1 MTDHYSVLFVP
12 GAGDPRHPQGSSH
25 LAEYLSRELGDDYE
39 VQAPVMPNFD
49 DPDYRSWRGTIGA
62 QLGELGPNPIVVGH
76 SFGASVLLKFLAE
89 GTSTDPIAGLFLVSA
104 PFWGSSFPDFALPDD
119 FAAAVS
125 DVPIFLYHSRD
136 DPEIPLSHL
145 RRYQE
150 HLPNATSRVIEGSE
164 HSFVN
169 GLPELVRDI
178 QDFSSISSNTG

>member
-1 MTDHYSVLFVP
+1 MTNQTVLFIP
-12 GAGDPRHPQGSSH
+12 GAGDPHHPQGSAH
-25 LAEYLSRELGDDYE
+25 LAEYLARELGDSFT
-39 VQAPVMPNFD
+39 VVAPVMPNFD
-49 DPDYRSWRGTIGA
+49 EPDYRSWRDAIADHLSDIGDQPA
-62 QLGELGPNPIVVGH
+62 LVGH
-76 SFGASVLLKFLAE
+76 SFGGSVLLKYLAE
-89 GTSTDPIAGLFLVSA
+89 ETYQEPIAGLFLVST

-119 FAAAVS
+119 FARAVW
-125 DVPIFLYHSRD
+125 DLPIVLYHSRD

-178 QDFSSISSNTG
+178 QVVSSTSSNTG